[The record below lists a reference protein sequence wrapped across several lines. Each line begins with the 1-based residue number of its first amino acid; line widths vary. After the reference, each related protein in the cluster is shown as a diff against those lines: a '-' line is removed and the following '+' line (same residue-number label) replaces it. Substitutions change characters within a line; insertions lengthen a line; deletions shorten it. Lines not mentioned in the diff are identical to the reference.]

1 MALEGQDLLLLS
13 LRELQLPV
21 DHLRLCVLVRN
32 GAWRVAVVTVETER
46 GVKKKKVSS
55 VISQELSY

>member
-46 GVKKKKVSS
+46 GVKKRFPVLLARNCR
-55 VISQELSY
+55 IR